1 MSVHKKL
8 MAARVALQAK
18 SIKKSGQNTFSKY
31 SYFELGDFLP
41 AIQTIFN
48 EVGICG
54 VISYTKELATLTI
67 TDVSDGTVVVI
78 TSPMAE
84 ANLKGNHEI
93 QNLGAVE
100 TYQRRYLWMTAMEIV
115 EHDILDSGRE
125 KDVKE
130 DPVEVKKDPI
140 KPMEGKLGPWQL
152 KVTPAPGN
160 DVEVWL
166 GLVEE
171 MSEIGLDLVKSS
183 DDVMDIFKNNR
194 NIYDRFKQESES
206 RHKSLMKK
214 FKEVKD
220 KFKE

>member
-1 MSVHKKL
+1 
-8 MAARVALQAK
+8 
-18 SIKKSGQNTFSKY
+18 
-31 SYFELGDFLP
+31 
-41 AIQTIFN
+41 
-48 EVGICG
+48 
-54 VISYTKELATLTI
+54 
-67 TDVSDGTVVVI
+67 
-78 TSPMAE
+78 MAE

-152 KVTPAPGN
+152 KVAPDPGN
-160 DVEVWL
+160 NVEVWL

-183 DDVMDIFKNNR
+183 DDVMDIF
-194 NIYDRFKQESES
+194 
-206 RHKSLMKK
+206 
-214 FKEVKD
+214 
-220 KFKE
+220 